1 MRHSLPR
8 EIRRIRKIY
17 KIRRH
22 PCRFRYHTVE
32 TVRFSA
38 NFQRHLRKHPASFPL
53 ENYSITKEFRGQKNS
68 FFYPNYKKNI
78 KIEREAGK
86 ILESIKIE
94 DQFAFTLYLRV
105 NLETHFS
112 LLSTRLKK
120 KKKKET
126 RNEPIS
132 IYYFITWRA
141 KARLDYSSS
150 SSYPRRAKSDTMNTR
165 ITSLPPFT
173 NFPSPTRGRSNS
185 FRKAYIKRD
194 LPALQASNN
203 SFGTSCASSSPSC
216 SSLP

>member
-120 KKKKET
+120 KKKEKRNSKRAYFNLLFHYLARKSQT
-126 RNEPIS
+126 RLLLLL
-132 IYYFITWRA
+132 F
-141 KARLDYSSS
+141 L
-150 SSYPRRAKSDTMNTR
+150 
-165 ITSLPPFT
+165 
-173 NFPSPTRGRSNS
+173 
-185 FRKAYIKRD
+185 
-194 LPALQASNN
+194 
-203 SFGTSCASSSPSC
+203 SPSRQKRYDEH
-216 SSLP
+216 SYYLAPSIHQLSFPNSRPFKLFQEGVY